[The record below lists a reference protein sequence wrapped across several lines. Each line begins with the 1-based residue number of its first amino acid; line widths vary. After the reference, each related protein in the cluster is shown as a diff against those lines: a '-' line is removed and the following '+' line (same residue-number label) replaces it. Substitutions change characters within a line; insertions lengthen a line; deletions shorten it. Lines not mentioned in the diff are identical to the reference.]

1 MKYARVANGIAVD
14 VRATSPEGL
23 FHPDVAAEF
32 IQVDSEVQ
40 DGWGVVTEVRYDEGG
55 VGTEVLRFVPPV
67 VPAPLPPPKS
77 PTPTPPQVSP
87 VEFKMLFASAE
98 RVAIREA
105 RKTDAVVDDFLDL
118 VEDPR
123 LTYVDLAL
131 PSVQAA
137 LQYLVAVELLTEE
150 RVPEILS
157 GKVL

>member
-1 MKYARVANGIAVD
+1 MRKAWIENDVIRDIAQAGD
-14 VRATSPEGL
+14 PFA
-23 FHPDVAAEF
+23 FYHPDIAKHYDTEVPDEAENG
-32 IQVDSEVQ
+32 
-40 DGWGVVTEVRYDEGG
+40 DGWVNGQLVK
-55 VGTEVLRFVPPV
+55 
-67 VPAPLPPPKS
+67 PAPLQPPEP
-77 PTPTPPQVSP
+77 PALTPPQVSS
-87 VEFKMLFASAE
+87 VEFKMLFTSAE

-105 RKTDAVVDDFLDL
+105 RKTDAVVDDFFDL

-131 PSVQAA
+131 PSVQGA